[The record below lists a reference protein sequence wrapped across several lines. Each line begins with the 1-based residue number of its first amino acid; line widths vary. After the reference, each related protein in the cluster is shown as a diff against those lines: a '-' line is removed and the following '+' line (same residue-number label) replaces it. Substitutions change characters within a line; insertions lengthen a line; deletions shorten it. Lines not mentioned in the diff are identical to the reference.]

1 MFTAGLNGLAIVHT
15 AFFGF
20 LEVVE
25 RDAMGMLGTTLE
37 LVVFCAL
44 VWALLGSR
52 TNVRRNNRGQG
63 SGVRDRESVAQ
74 RLRARQK
81 ELTLK

>member
-1 MFTAGLNGLAIVHT
+1 MLAAGLNGLALIHWSYLGLWEIVSR
-15 AFFGF
+15 G
-20 LEVVE
+20 
-25 RDAMGMLGTTLE
+25 AMGVIATSLE

-52 TNVRRNNRGQG
+52 SLTGRARQ
-63 SGVRDRESVAQ
+63 DESDQ

-81 ELTLK
+81 ELTLR

>member
-1 MFTAGLNGLAIVHT
+1 MFTAAMNGVALIQG
-15 AFFGF
+15 AFYGF
-20 LEVVE
+20 LELLS
-25 RDAMGMLGTTLE
+25 RDAMGMLGTMLE

-52 TNVRRNNRGQG
+52 TNVKKTTLDRN
-63 SGVRDRESVAQ
+63 AQ

-81 ELTLK
+81 ELTLR